1 MKIAVIGASGNLGGC
16 ICRQALQRKYEVK
29 GIVRHG
35 QAPEGVTDVV
45 RKDVFDLEKEDLED
59 ADVILSA
66 FGGGFKEP
74 EVNKKVFDKY
84 IEIMEITGKPVIAV
98 GGAGSLYT
106 DSDHTKREYEQEG
119 YSEKLRAVSQNI
131 REGIALLE
139 ARRELPWTVV
149 CPARMFDLKG
159 AFTGKVTIAA
169 EEEIIYNGNGES
181 YVTYE
186 DAAFVMLDTAE
197 SGAYQGQVITVVTEG
212 A

>member
-1 MKIAVIGASGNLGGC
+1 MKIAVIGASGNLGRC
-16 ICRQALQRKYEVK
+16 ICAQALERGHEIRA
-29 GIVRHG
+29 IVRHG
-35 QAPEGVTDVV
+35 EAPREIADVV
-45 RKDVFDLEKEDLED
+45 RKDVFDLAEAELEGV
-59 ADVILSA
+59 DVVLSA

-74 EVNKKVFDKY
+74 IVNKKVFVKY
-84 IEIMEITGKPVIAV
+84 AEIMESTGKPVVAV

-106 DSDHTKREYEQEG
+106 DSSHTKREYEQEG

-149 CPARMFDLKG
+149 CPSRTFDLKG

-186 DAAFVMLDTAE
+186 DVAFVMLDTAE